1 MRTDNIHQV
10 MGGRFLLGFAVPIM
24 TTAGPIHVIE
34 TAHPTH
40 RGVITGL
47 YNTFWFVGSLLAAG
61 VTRGSANLSGNN
73 SWRVPV
79 WLQML
84 FPALLVILP
93 WFLPVRYPCLNFAAE
108 EH

>member
-1 MRTDNIHQV
+1 

-24 TTAGPIHVIE
+24 TTAGPLHVIE
-34 TAHPTH
+34 TAHPAH

-47 YNTFWFVGSLLAAG
+47 YNTFCFVGSLLAAG
-61 VTRGSANLSGNN
+61 VTRGAADLAGNQ
-73 SWRVPV
+73 SWRIPV

-93 WFLPVRYPCLNFAAE
+93 LLLPESPRW
-108 EH
+108 